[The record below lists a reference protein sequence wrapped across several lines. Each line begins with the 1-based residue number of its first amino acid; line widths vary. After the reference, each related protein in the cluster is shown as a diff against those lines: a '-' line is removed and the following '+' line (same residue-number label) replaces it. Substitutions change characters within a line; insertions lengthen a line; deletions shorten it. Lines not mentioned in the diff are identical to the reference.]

1 MYGFGA
7 EVPDCV
13 PNTKVLKE
21 RSQHFFALNGNIYDP
36 EVKGIRGALKA
47 YKNAVMKCQLGD
59 CDVKMSSVLRN
70 INDYCKK
77 QEDEMKKDK
86 NNMQRYN
93 ILLILTND

>member
-1 MYGFGA
+1 
-7 EVPDCV
+7 
-13 PNTKVLKE
+13 
-21 RSQHFFALNGNIYDP
+21 
-36 EVKGIRGALKA
+36 
-47 YKNAVMKCQLGD
+47 MKCQLGD

-93 ILLILTND
+93 ILLILTNDQVTDEEMDQIDQIGKKAIQDVRHSVQHLTGEHHIDLTEKQ